1 MTCNY
6 ELLSEEKGQLPTTV
20 RAYFTSVYSR
30 AVVATD
36 PCLSTV
42 ALPTLRKKVEPK
54 RLHPGAVLEKGATLE
69 GGKWHQKSAT
79 GGAESSINW
88 ICLHSPESVTRP
100 PGMLC

>member
-20 RAYFTSVYSR
+20 RDYFTSVYSR

-36 PCLSTV
+36 TCLSTV
-42 ALPTLRKKVEPK
+42 ALSTLRKKVEPK
-54 RLHPGAVLEKGATLE
+54 RLHPEPFWKKE
-69 GGKWHQKSAT
+69 GGKWHQNSAT